1 MDLIIGEQEMM
12 NYGNTEGIRSRFIF
26 GEWVVINPN
35 NNKMKFMTQFKF
47 D

>member
-35 NNKMKFMTQFKF
+35 NNNMKFKTQYKF

>member
-1 MDLIIGEQEMM
+1 M
-12 NYGNTEGIRSRFIF
+12 NQLKEHYYTEGIGSRFIF

-35 NNKMKFMTQFKF
+35 NNNMKFKTQYKF